1 MHLSRLLTG
10 VWLAVLA
17 SSAAAEEPRA
27 AVPRRT
33 AAATPTLL
41 EVVAPAHREAV
52 AEVIKSPTLSVK
64 AADDEFTAH
73 SRVYEWMLDH
83 PDRVS
88 QAWLRLKVQCVEI
101 ADLGDGRFRWSD
113 ENGSELI
120 WRNVGRFPDGVVWY
134 ATGKVKP
141 GALLPMVPVKAVA
154 VLHYPNTAANPK
166 TGVATLA
173 PTLNVYTHTDSK
185 AASALLRMAGPA
197 GPRMAQQGAEQLLL
211 FFSGPARHLYK
222 HPDQTETLLA
232 PKAK

>member
-1 MHLSRLLTG
+1 MHLSHVLTG

-17 SSAAAEEPRA
+17 TSVAAEEPRA

-41 EVVAPAHREAV
+41 EVVSPAYRESV
-52 AEVIKSPTLSVK
+52 NEVIKAQSLSVK
-64 AADDEFTAH
+64 AVDDEFTAH
-73 SRVYEWMLDH
+73 TRVYEWMLDH

-88 QAWLRLKVQCVEI
+88 LAWQRLKVQCIEI
-101 ADLGDGRFRWSD
+101 TDLGDGRFRWVD
-113 ENGSELI
+113 ETNGSELT
-120 WRNVGRFPDGVVWY
+120 WRPVGKFADGLVWY

-154 VLHYPNTAANPK
+154 VLHYPKTAETK
-166 TGVATLA
+166 SGVATFL
-173 PTLNVYTHTDSK
+173 PSLNVYMHTDSK
-185 AASALLRMAGPA
+185 AAGTILRIVGPA
-197 GPRMAQQGAEQLLL
+197 APRMAEQGAEQLLL

-222 HPDQTETLLA
+222 HPEQAETLLA